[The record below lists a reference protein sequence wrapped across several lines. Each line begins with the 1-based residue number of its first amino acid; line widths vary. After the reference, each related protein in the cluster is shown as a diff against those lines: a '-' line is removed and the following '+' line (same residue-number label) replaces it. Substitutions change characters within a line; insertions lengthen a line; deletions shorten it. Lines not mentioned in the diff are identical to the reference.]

1 MDHWTHHL
9 SFFTRTECTG
19 ILAFLSLEHSVV
31 LFLNSNNI
39 QNQVAFFFLVNIQN
53 QVASALQTVS
63 HKIKGG
69 NILLLVATGP
79 QPTRQ
84 ESANNYT
91 SINNYK
97 ILSHSEIRIVYIF
110 LTLPIV
116 YKLQEIKREKGRR
129 NVIDNGNKKRY
140 KLSVKIRIV
149 KRLGL

>member
-1 MDHWTHHL
+1 MLAYDWKGEFEVWSSKLTLGIKTYKYGPITYHF
-9 SFFTRTECTG
+9 SRETECTG

-39 QNQVAFFFLVNIQN
+39 QNQVA
-53 QVASALQTVS
+53 SALQTVS

-69 NILLLVATGP
+69 NILLLVAT
-79 QPTRQ
+79 RQ

-97 ILSHSEIRIVYIF
+97 IFSHSEIRIVYIF

-116 YKLQEIKREKGRR
+116 YKL
-129 NVIDNGNKKRY
+129 
-140 KLSVKIRIV
+140 
-149 KRLGL
+149 